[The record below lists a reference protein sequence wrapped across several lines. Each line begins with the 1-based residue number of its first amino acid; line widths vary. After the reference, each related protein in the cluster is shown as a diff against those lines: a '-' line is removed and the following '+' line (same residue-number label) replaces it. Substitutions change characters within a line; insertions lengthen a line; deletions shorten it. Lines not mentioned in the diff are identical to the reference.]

1 MRFTSSP
8 HFCTFPNI
16 NILRKCVRLFSG
28 VCFDLAQNA
37 VLAAFVGKTCRFLVG
52 VSRHLF
58 WRKFTSVKISRDILT
73 FVKQNSEIDQKKIGR
88 SVRFESPDLS
98 SPAPSVQGPTGPKIR
113 PLRLMLWDQTWK
125 FEFDRLEDGS
135 SPIGVRS
142 TLSGLGKVR
151 RTQAGRIFLGC
162 IDADFRKLFCI
173 CQYFSRSTRL
183 IHVYTARHLTTLHLY
198 FRAIL
203 QMSNGFRRSFMDF
216 HSNQIKSHILDRNC
230 RWNLL

>member
-1 MRFTSSP
+1 M
-8 HFCTFPNI
+8 
-16 NILRKCVRLFSG
+16 
-28 VCFDLAQNA
+28 
-37 VLAAFVGKTCRFLVG
+37 
-52 VSRHLF
+52 
-58 WRKFTSVKISRDILT
+58 T

-142 TLSGLGKVR
+142 TLSGWGSPEN
-151 RTQAGRIFLGC
+151 AGRPNFSRLYRRRFSQVI
-162 IDADFRKLFCI
+162 CI
-173 CQYFSRSTRL
+173 CQYFSRSARL
-183 IHVYTARHLTTLHLY
+183 KHVYTARHLTTLHLY

-230 RWNLL
+230 R